1 MIYCKRFGTLLEM
14 KKERRLLLF
23 LALVLVGALLSGS
36 IPASAGEYPGD
47 GTSLVEARE
56 ALEQELSALAGAGFV
71 GIADSEPD
79 SEITVF
85 VEDEQARQ
93 RVPRSFEGYTV
104 QTEVTGKIQAFPT
117 EVLQPLTDVS
127 VERQGAVSP
136 LVGGISLSAYI
147 KRGMGIYP
155 YAGTL
160 GMVTYDNKILSN
172 AHVIAIDEQTGEFLN
187 TGTPIIQ
194 PGSYDG
200 GALDDRVGALEAYI
214 PIDFAAKAKNYADAA
229 IASIDAGVEASAGEQ
244 FYEGGDYWIEGWIEV
259 SKGDI
264 VRKSGCVTGVTAG
277 QVSRTNASVVVWYGD
292 RSAYFVD
299 QIVVTQDNWSF
310 AAPGDSG
317 SVVDKD
323 GEFVGLLF
331 AGSESSAV
339 ISKAKH
345 IIDGLGIAVEPSAG
359 QYSLTV
365 TSTPGGSVAEPGEG
379 MSLHGTGEIVP
390 LVAQPDE
397 HWHFLGWTGD
407 VDTIANVTAA
417 QTTITMYDSYSITAN
432 FEIDE
437 GWCSL
442 TTSST
447 EGGSVTEPG
456 EGTHVYQANTPVSL
470 AAQADEHYHF
480 VYWTGDVA
488 AIGNPQAASTNITM
502 YDSYS
507 ITANFELDAG
517 WYSLTVASTSGGM
530 VADPGQGTFVYQGGT
545 IVDLIAQPGEGYD
558 FVKWTGDVDSI
569 ADVNVV
575 QTTITMNGSYSI
587 TANFE
592 SWRPEPVALLLV
604 SSTQGGSVTSP
615 GEGTFPC
622 ALGSMVILMAE
633 ASNGYQFANW
643 SGDVDAIADVS
654 AAITTITMDSSY
666 SVRADFQATSSPCCT
681 ATAAYGTPMAQ
692 EIGILRQFRDE
703 HLLTNPVG
711 ETLVDFYY
719 RISPPIAEFITEH
732 PGLKPIVR
740 AGLIPAV
747 AMSTAAVNS
756 SPAEKAA
763 IAGLLV
769 LLSAVLAIWATKR
782 RGRASDYVSSR
793 NETSLRG

>member
-1 MIYCKRFGTLLEM
+1 MIYCKRFGTVLEM
-14 KKERRLLLF
+14 KKERRLLLC

-93 RVPRSFEGYTV
+93 RVPRSFKGYAV
-104 QTEVTGKIQAFPT
+104 RTEVTGKIQAFSA
-117 EVLQPLTDVS
+117 EVVEALTDVS
-127 VERQGAVSP
+127 AERQGEVSP
-136 LVGGISLSAYI
+136 LVGGISLSGYVR
-147 KRGMGIYP
+147 RGIGIYP

-172 AHVIAIDEQTGEFLN
+172 AHVIAINEETGEFLN

-200 GALDDRVGALEAYI
+200 GTLDDRVGALEGYI
-214 PIDFAAKAKNYADAA
+214 PIDFAPNAKNYADAA
-229 IASIDAGVEASAGEQ
+229 IGTIDGGVEASPGEQ
-244 FYEGGDYWIEGWIEV
+244 FYEGGDYWIEGWTEV

-264 VRKSGCVTGVTAG
+264 VRKSGYTTGVTTG
-277 QVSRTNASVVVWYGD
+277 QVTRTSASVVVWYGD

-299 QIVVTQDNWSF
+299 QIVVAQDNWSF

-317 SVVDKD
+317 SVVDRD

-331 AGSESSAV
+331 AGSERSAV
-339 ISKAKH
+339 ISKARH
-345 IIDGLGIAVEPSAG
+345 VIDGLGIAVEPLAG
-359 QYSLTV
+359 QYGLTV
-365 TSTPGGSVAEPGEG
+365 TSTLGGSVTQPSEG
-379 MSLHGTGEIVP
+379 MSLHYAAEVVA

-397 HWHFLGWTGD
+397 HWHFLEWTGD
-407 VDTIANVTAA
+407 VNTIANVTAA
-417 QTTITMYDSYSITAN
+417 QTTITMNDSYSITAN
-432 FEIDE
+432 FEIDV

-456 EGTHVYQANTPVSL
+456 EESRVYQANAVVSL

-480 VYWTGDVA
+480 VEWTGDVD
-488 AIGNPQAASTNITM
+488 AIGDPQAASTNITM

-507 ITANFELDAG
+507 VTANFELDAG
-517 WYSLTVASTSGGM
+517 WYSLTIASTSGGS
-530 VADPGQGTFVYQGGT
+530 VTKPGQGTFVYQGGN
-545 IVDLIAQPGEGYD
+545 IVDLIAEPDEGYD
-558 FVKWTGDVDSI
+558 FVKWTGNVDTI
-569 ADVNVV
+569 ADVNAA
-575 QTTITMNGSYSI
+575 QTTIIINSSCSI

-592 SWRPEPVALLLV
+592 SWHPQPVAMLVV
-604 SSTQGGSVTSP
+604 SSTGGGSVTSP
-615 GEGTFPC
+615 GEGTFDC
-622 ALGSMVILMAE
+622 TLGSMVILMAE
-633 ASNGYQFANW
+633 ASSGYQFANW
-643 SGDVDAIADVS
+643 SGDVDTIADVN
-654 AAITTITMDSSY
+654 AATTTITMDSSY
-666 SVRADFQATSSPCCT
+666 SVRADFQGTSSPCCT
-681 ATAAYGTPMAQ
+681 ATAAFGTPMSK

-703 HLLTNPVG
+703 YLLTNAVG
-711 ETLVDFYY
+711 RILTDFYY
-719 RISPPIAEFITEH
+719 GVSPPIAEFITEH
-732 PGLKPIVR
+732 PSLKPIVR
-740 AGLIPAV
+740 AGLVPAV
-747 AMSTAAVNS
+747 AIGTIAVNI

-763 IAGLLV
+763 IVGCLV
-769 LLSAVLAIWATKR
+769 VFAVALAIWTTR
-782 RGRASDYVSSR
+782 RRD
-793 NETSLRG
+793 RGPKYI